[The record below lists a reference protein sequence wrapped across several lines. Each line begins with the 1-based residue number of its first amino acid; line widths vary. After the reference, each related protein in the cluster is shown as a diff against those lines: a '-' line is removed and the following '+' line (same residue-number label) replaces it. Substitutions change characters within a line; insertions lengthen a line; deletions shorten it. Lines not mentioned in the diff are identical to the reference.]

1 MKNIIFSIVTLFSL
15 NSLQAQ
21 YFSPAERNHI
31 LQGDTSKMIRVTQN
45 SIPAEDKILN
55 TVSTDISWP
64 DTLLPVLKARM
75 LYSMLDPNNEGVG
88 IAAPQV
94 GINRN
99 VFWVQ
104 RFDKVGEPYEF
115 YINPK
120 IIWYSQLKQLGPE
133 GCLSV
138 ADRRGD
144 VMRSYAIQVAYTTL
158 EGSYCTETIEGFTA
172 VIFQHEM
179 DHLNGTLFI
188 ERLAEQE
195 NKAYKPAKNNLFSE

>member
-1 MKNIIFSIVTLFSL
+1 MHGLY
-15 NSLQAQ
+15 AQ
-21 YFSPAERNHI
+21 FFTPSERNLI

-45 SIPAEDKILN
+45 TIPSEDKILN
-55 TVSTDISWP
+55 TVSTDISWQ
-64 DTLLPVLKARM
+64 DTLLPILKSRM
-75 LYSMLDPNNEGVG
+75 LYSMLDPLNEGVG

-120 IIWYSQLKQLGPE
+120 IIWYSQLQQLGPE

-188 ERLAEQE
+188 ERLTEQE
-195 NKAYKPAKNNLFSE
+195 QKNYHPAKNNLYQE

>member
-1 MKNIIFSIVTLFSL
+1 MKRFIFSIITLCAVH
-15 NSLQAQ
+15 SLQAQ
-21 YFSPAERNHI
+21 FFTTAERNHI

-55 TVSTDISWP
+55 TVSADISWQ

-104 RFDKVGEPYEF
+104 RFDKIGEPYEF

-188 ERLAEQE
+188 ERLSEQE
-195 NKAYKPAKNNLFSE
+195 QKVYKPAKNNLYQE

>member
-1 MKNIIFSIVTLFSL
+1 MKRFIFSIITLCAVH
-15 NSLQAQ
+15 SLQAQ
-21 YFSPAERNHI
+21 FFTAAERNHI

-55 TVSTDISWP
+55 TVSTDISWQ

-104 RFDKVGEPYEF
+104 RFDKIGEPYEF

-138 ADRRGD
+138 ADRRGN

-188 ERLAEQE
+188 ERLSEQE
-195 NKAYKPAKNNLFSE
+195 QKVYKPAKNNLYQE